1 MTDLSTDQLSE
12 LENDLLD
19 LQEQV
24 LGISELFGQSEALN
38 HQSQPH
44 SPVAS
49 RQGQSSSEQQQAMQL
64 IEIEQA
70 LNRLDDQSYG
80 YCSVCQQS
88 IGFVLLKSQPL
99 TEKCFSCR

>member
-1 MTDLSTDQLSE
+1 MTDLSADQLSE
-12 LENDLLD
+12 LETDLLD

-44 SPVAS
+44 SPIVS
-49 RQGQSSSEQQQAMQL
+49 RQGQSCSEQQAMQL
-64 IEIEQA
+64 IEIERA

-88 IGFVLLKSQPL
+88 IGFDLLKSQPL